1 LVLVALD
8 VEYVNGHGEIGDNGA
23 DGLKDVVVRSKE
35 VEGGGEIIDWALDVL
50 DDGFVVNGDG

>member
-1 LVLVALD
+1 M
-8 VEYVNGHGEIGDNGA
+8 EYVNGHGEIGDNGA

-35 VEGGGEIIDWALDVL
+35 VEGGGEIIDGTLDVL